1 MLLAIDCG
9 NTNSVFAVYD
19 GDDKRCEWRAA
30 SKSGRTA
37 DEMGVWLNQLMA
49 MKGLEPSDITES
61 IIASVVPSAVYD
73 LRLLCHRYFS
83 APPLV
88 VGDPD
93 VDLGLQILVDR
104 PEEVGADRLVNT
116 VAAHVT
122 YPGALIVLDFGTAT
136 TFDVVDADGNYC
148 GGVIAPGVNL
158 SLEALHMA
166 AAQLPRVAVGRP
178 KSVIGKA
185 TVPAMR
191 SGIYLGYVS
200 MIEGLTARIQAEFG
214 EPMSVVATGGLAS
227 LFTEAT
233 DVIHHLD
240 NDLTLRGLRE
250 IHRRNAAR
258 RAPTLET
265 TEDDVETDL

>member
-9 NTNSVFAVYD
+9 NTNTVFAVYD
-19 GDDKRCEWRAA
+19 GEDKRCEWRAA

-37 DEMGVWLNQLMA
+37 DEMGVWLNQLMT
-49 MKGLEPSDITES
+49 MKGLEPSDITDT

-93 VDLGLQILVDR
+93 VDLGLEILVDR

-258 RAPTLET
+258 RAPTPET
-265 TEDDVETDL
+265 T